1 MLYQYQRC
9 VSYIICL
16 YTYHISLIISPGEFG
31 KSIISSDPGEES
43 PSRQH
48 CEAAMQ
54 AMAQPR
60 GQAGLDVGMESVS
73 FNKKGGHVL
82 KIYVEMC
89 MYAFYAKIR

>member
-1 MLYQYQRC
+1 M
-9 VSYIICL
+9 YIIITICIPITFL
-16 YTYHISLIISPGEFG
+16 W
-31 KSIISSDPGEES
+31 SSHQGEES

-73 FNKKGGHVL
+73 FKNTGGHVL

-89 MYAFYAKIR
+89 MYDFYVKIR